1 ETSLDNYSRLTSAK
15 FMLHPF
21 IGRRFPLQ
29 VNADKEQINAVFKQ
43 ITEQAQ
49 QFDQK
54 IDRLIVL
61 TNDKINQYN
70 AGIQPYLDK
79 IS

>member
-1 ETSLDNYSRLTSAK
+1 
-15 FMLHPF
+15 
-21 IGRRFPLQ
+21 
-29 VNADKEQINAVFKQ
+29 
-43 ITEQAQ
+43 EQAQ

-79 IS
+79 ISNRSKLQSLQQEIAAEQAAVDQINELELSLAATNTAITQEYNK